1 MLGCDSTSELAL
13 LATRTPRPT
22 SHTTPS
28 TTSISRTPLIDW
40 NDVASLRRELARIDA
55 RRLLVVNAIAK
66 LDDDGGEIVVDDS
79 SSESGASS
87 VFDLTQETAAPRDLD
102 APRGVPE
109 PSPRGGGG
117 GGDDDDASTVDLTQ
131 ASPSPFASRRRARD
145 EGATPQRDDGAAGDG
160 GGGAGSGD
168 PDDARAAIGALIK
181 SRRDLYEPIL
191 LRQKVDVAELAR
203 ACVAGGV
210 DCDARTVKAYLDDEG
225 VPNVQRRKRAKA

>member
-1 MLGCDSTSELAL
+1 MAELAL
-13 LATRTPRPT
+13 LAPAPPAPLATPRPT

-102 APRGVPE
+102 APRGVPDAA
-109 PSPRGGGG
+109 PRGGGG
-117 GGDDDDASTVDLTQ
+117 GGG
-131 ASPSPFASRRRARD
+131 PSGAR
-145 EGATPQRDDGAAGDG
+145 EER
-160 GGGAGSGD
+160 
-168 PDDARAAIGALIK
+168 
-181 SRRDLYEPIL
+181 
-191 LRQKVDVAELAR
+191 
-203 ACVAGGV
+203 
-210 DCDARTVKAYLDDEG
+210 
-225 VPNVQRRKRAKA
+225 

>member
-102 APRGVPE
+102 APRGVPDA
-109 PSPRGGGG
+109 SPHG

-145 EGATPQRDDGAAGDG
+145 EGATPQRDDGAAGD

>member
-1 MLGCDSTSELAL
+1 MAELAP
-13 LATRTPRPT
+13 LATAPPAPLATPRPT

-160 GGGAGSGD
+160 GGAGSGD
-168 PDDARAAIGALIK
+168 PGDARAAIGALIK

>member
-1 MLGCDSTSELAL
+1 MLGCDSISELAL

-22 SHTTPS
+22 YQTTPS

-102 APRGVPE
+102 APRGVPDA
-109 PSPRGGGG
+109 PPRDD
-117 GGDDDDASTVDLTQ
+117 GDDDDASTVDLTQ

-145 EGATPQRDDGAAGDG
+145 EGATPQRDDGAAGDV
-160 GGGAGSGD
+160 GGAGSGD